1 MSKRIRS
8 LERGLAVI
16 EQLSN
21 RGVSTL
27 ADLRRGT
34 GLTNATLLR
43 ILETLQERGWVRR
56 NIAEGQYEL
65 AHSLGVRLG
74 ASAKAHP
81 LAEAAAPILLGMK
94 SRQTGLPSDLCTITG
109 PGSLEVVES
118 TRLRG
123 PMAPVRT
130 SLGIRPSMVL
140 SAHGRAVLAF
150 SPEDQSR
157 LHLEAVA
164 KSAKKAER
172 PWLEAARLEAELQR
186 TRARGYGL
194 KEEDYFVENT
204 LDPGPDL
211 GAIAVP
217 IVSASGIHGTVS
229 LLWLRDDTTLEE
241 VLALGSLEDMQ
252 IAAKRIAAK
261 LERAGVRAPRFDGT
275 PASQVSK
282 GRPSP
287 A

>member
-81 LAEAAAPILLGMK
+81 LAELAAPILLEMK
-94 SRQTGLPSDLCTITG
+94 SRQIGLPSDLCSIVG
-109 PGSLEVVES
+109 PGRLEVVES

-130 SLGIRPSMVL
+130 GLGIRPSMVL

-150 SPEDQSR
+150 SPEDQFR
-157 LHLEAVA
+157 VHIEAVT
-164 KSAKKAER
+164 KSARKAEI
-172 PWLEAARLEAELQR
+172 PWVQHGRLELELQR
-186 TRARGYGL
+186 TRERGYGL
-194 KEEDYFVENT
+194 RELDYFVENA

-229 LLWLRDDTTLEE
+229 PSMAPGRYDP
-241 VLALGSLEDMQ
+241 
-252 IAAKRIAAK
+252 
-261 LERAGVRAPRFDGT
+261 ERSAGVGQPRGHEN
-275 PASQVSK
+275 
-282 GRPSP
+282 GRREDRRY